1 MRLTGRHPWG
11 LRLIGLLCFV
21 ALCSFV
27 GAQNSKSWFFIQL
40 TDPQFG
46 MYASDASFEQESAN
60 FEFAIATA
68 NRLKPAFVIVTGDLI
83 NKPGDASEGTEYL
96 RIAAKLDS
104 SIPLYNV
111 PGNHDVGNVPT
122 PGSVAKYTARFGPDH
137 YLFESN
143 GLVGIV
149 LDSVLIHSPQG
160 ATNLYAAQEEW
171 LKEELETLKKR
182 GARQI
187 VVFQHHPW
195 FLESIDEADA
205 YENIPRERRLR
216 YLKLLSDYG
225 VSHVFSGHYHR
236 NTIAR
241 YGQLELVTTGPIG
254 KPLGEGAKSGMRIVW
269 VRNGQIEHH
278 YYDMGNIPN
287 VVTVADK
294 SPN

>member
-1 MRLTGRHPWG
+1 MRRTKRSQSG
-11 LRLIGLLCFV
+11 LKLLVTLFVV
-21 ALCSFV
+21 ALCSFAW
-27 GAQNSKSWFFIQL
+27 AQSPKAWFFIQL

-46 MYASDASFEQESAN
+46 MYASDAAFEQESAN

-122 PGSVAKYTARFGPDH
+122 PGSIAKYTARFGPDH

-149 LDSVLIHSPQG
+149 LDSVLIHSPQE
-160 ATNLYAAQEEW
+160 ATYLYAAQEEW
-171 LKEELETLKKR
+171 LKEELERLKKR

-205 YENIPRERRLR
+205 YENIPKERRLR

-225 VSHVFSGHYHR
+225 VSHVFSGHCHR
-236 NTIAR
+236 NKIAR
-241 YGQLELVTTGPIG
+241 FGALELVTTGPIG
-254 KPLGEGAKSGMRIVW
+254 KPLGEGADSGMRIVW
-269 VRNGQIEHH
+269 IRNGQIEHR
-278 YYDMGNIPN
+278 YYGMGNIPN
-287 VVTVADK
+287 VATAAVK
-294 SPN
+294 